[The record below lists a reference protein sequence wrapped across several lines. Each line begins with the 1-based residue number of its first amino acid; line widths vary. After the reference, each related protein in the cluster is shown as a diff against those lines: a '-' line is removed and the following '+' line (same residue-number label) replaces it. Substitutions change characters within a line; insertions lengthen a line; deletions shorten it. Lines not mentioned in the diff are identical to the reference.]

1 MSTDTL
7 QPCLTLTEAATLT
20 EHAMDAC
27 NLSGLAHDFPRIM
40 ETAWDDV
47 RTRGGGTAEANTH
60 PLAVLWLVKMAELA
74 ALSVGDPDSGAV
86 HRAFAWLRERAQDQ
100 PHSR

>member
-1 MSTDTL
+1 MSN
-7 QPCLTLTEAATLT
+7 LTLAEAATLT

-40 ETAWDDV
+40 ETVWDDV
-47 RTRGGGTAEANTH
+47 RARGGGTDQANTH

-74 ALSVGDPDSGAV
+74 GLVTSDIDDRI
-86 HRAFAWLRERAQDQ
+86 HRAFVWLRDSTRAA
-100 PHSR
+100 